1 MNDFQQSEKATLATP
16 AAVMLQATNIHRHF
30 GQLHVLKGVN
40 LTVARGEIV
49 ALVGASG
56 AGKSTLLQILGT
68 LDDADQGEIWFDS

>member
-1 MNDFQQSEKATLATP
+1 
-16 AAVMLQATNIHRHF
+16 MLQATNIHRHF

-68 LDDADQGEIWFDS
+68 LDDADQGEIWFDSEPIHLMR